1 MGCWEFDMTDGSP
14 RMARTTNLVTKQAGT
29 QIGFFKVTSAE
40 DFYAI
45 FSTKVGANASE
56 CWGGAD
62 GVFHSSNNFA
72 LDETITTGIVAVGW
86 FKLAW
91 VFYDAGGGDS
101 GTQVYWQ
108 PFGGAFNT
116 GPQDARATGSTS
128 SMRVFANDDFL
139 VDMEGTIRCAGLRI
153 FQRDLTSGLSST
165 TAIQAEF
172 ASRTAVSTTNL
183 VFDNPGNGIQALNID
198 NSAAASNFTLTGS
211 PTAIANDDPWGA
223 ADVATLVYRQRSANI
238 IVL

>member
-1 MGCWEFDMTDGSP
+1 MADGSP
-14 RMARTTNLVTKQAGT
+14 RLARTTNLVTKQAGT

-40 DFYAI
+40 DFYAL
-45 FSTKVGANASE
+45 FSTKIGANASE

-62 GVFHSSNNFA
+62 QVLHSSNNFA

-86 FKLAW
+86 FKIAW

-108 PFGGAFNT
+108 PFGGVFNT
-116 GPQDARATGSTS
+116 GPQDSRATGTTS

-153 FQRDLTSGLSST
+153 FQRDLTTALSST
-165 TAIQAEF
+165 AAIQAEF
-172 ASRTAVSTTNL
+172 GSRTPVSTTNL
-183 VFDNPGNGIQALNID
+183 VFANPGDGTTALNID
-198 NSAAASNFTLTGS
+198 QSATADNFTLTGT
-211 PTAIANDDPWGA
+211 PTAIANDDPWGSPS
-223 ADVATLVYRQRSANI
+223 DVIVTPRRNSNL